1 MAGPGIR
8 IDVETRGL
16 AELGDPARIKRAEL
30 AMVSAALTVVTAEA
44 KAQAPGGRTKSLG
57 SFLDHATGVGHVKA
71 VFPLTMLITG
81 AKPHEI
87 GVRVGGRRGRPV
99 KLRRFKTESGVIV
112 TRQRGNFQ
120 TLRFTIGGSPFF
132 RRTVSHPGIRAN
144 PFMARAAASADR
156 PAAEAADRALQSIF
170 NEIR

>member
-1 MAGPGIR
+1 MAGPAIKVE
-8 IDVETRGL
+8 IETRGL

-30 AMVSAALTVVTAEA
+30 AMVQAALTVVTAEA
-44 KAQAPGGRTKSLG
+44 KAQAPGGRTKHLG
-57 SFLDHATGVGHVKA
+57 SFLDHASGVGHVKA
-71 VFPLTMLITG
+71 VFPLTMVITG
-81 AKPHEI
+81 AKAHDI
-87 GVRVGGRRGRPV
+87 SVRVGGRRGRPV
-99 KLRRFKTESGVIV
+99 KLRRFKTESGVIE

-120 TLRFTIGGSPFF
+120 ALRFTIGGFPYF
-132 RRTVSHPGIRAN
+132 RRTVSIPTIPPN